1 MCWWYETNT
10 SLFNEYE
17 LSKYANFMENL
28 IWLNNEYYSWWRLV
42 NLGSISLFINLWN
55 WLSCSTEVK
64 TDERKAEIEIYFRR
78 NCSNPTPQY
87 GGTFC
92 IGSGLD
98 TILCNVS
105 NVTCPGKKKSNFRS
119 KRRLMSFNSD
129 GILGCLGQCDKLFSK
144 NELLNRC
151 FAIS

>member
-105 NVTCPGKKKSNFRS
+105 NVTCPGKKNLIFDQKKDWWVSIVMGYWGAWVNATNCSVR
-119 KRRLMSFNSD
+119 MS
-129 GILGCLGQCDKLFSK
+129 C
-144 NELLNRC
+144 
-151 FAIS
+151 